1 MMEPEAQSQQAP
13 APDDGIQD
21 VVWRVLDN
29 ADVIAASAS
38 PEAAQ
43 PEPPPNNGQLL
54 VALATAER
62 QLAEAKNQIAQLE
75 SLMEELPA
83 IFERKFKQR
92 LEPVLERQE
101 QLLSDNRDLQQQIR
115 RLAPAPGEVR
125 LRFNPETSSAAQEA
139 SIRLPQLPAQSR
151 QVRNTDGERGRRRR
165 RAA

>member
-13 APDDGIQD
+13 AQDDGIQD
-21 VVWRVLDN
+21 VVWRVLDEPLV
-29 ADVIAASAS
+29 ATSS
-38 PEAAQ
+38 GTPEGAKA
-43 PEPPPNNGQLL
+43 EPDHNHGHLL

-92 LEPVLERQE
+92 LQPVMERQE
-101 QLLSDNRDLQQQIR
+101 QLLSDNRDLQQQLR

-125 LRFNPETSSAAQEA
+125 LRFNPEAAATPQEA
-139 SIRLPQLPAQSR
+139 AIRLPQLPAQAR
-151 QVRNTDGERGRRRR
+151 QGRNPQGERGRRRR
-165 RAA
+165 AA

>member
-1 MMEPEAQSQQAP
+1 MMEPEAQSEQAP
-13 APDDGIQD
+13 VPDDGIQD

-29 ADVIAASAS
+29 TDVIAASAS

-43 PEPPPNNGQLL
+43 PEASPNNGQLL

-92 LEPVLERQE
+92 LQPVLERQE
-101 QLLSDNRDLQQQIR
+101 LLLSDNRDLQQQIR

-125 LRFNPETSSAAQEA
+125 LRFNPEAPSAPQEA
-139 SIRLPQLPAQSR
+139 SIRLPQLPGQAR
-151 QVRNTDGERGRRRR
+151 QARNTDGERRRRR